1 MLEISYVARKL
12 SDSVFTRYWQHIT
25 WTSSIFIVY
34 NYYEGSDIC
43 IGNYWQPI
51 YDSYNNNW
59 HNKTCFKVYST
70 HGNSYLISKNYTL
83 SKNRRFFIQIYHCT
97 FALECPN
104 IVLICL
110 PVFIII
116 VIYVIKVGIV
126 FWFQGRICNWLKATK
141 FAHWRLFRTKTKK
154 FS

>member
-34 NYYEGSDIC
+34 NYYEGSYIC

-83 SKNRRFFIQIYHCT
+83 SKYADLLSKYIIALLHWSAQI
-97 FALECPN
+97 
-104 IVLICL
+104 ICL